1 MVNGQVAHQTVTLGQ
16 RGEFKGQPMVEITG
30 VTPGAMLI
38 RGALGTLREGTTVK
52 LATGTP

>member
-1 MVNGQVAHQTVTLGQ
+1 VTLGQ